1 MNLSSL
7 DANLRNLTK
16 KEQEYQQGIRSNFW
30 SQFPTEIRDGKTI
43 YKIFINRSR
52 ENDICAIPNSLFVR
66 KHSRFQACP
75 LHIHKWVEINYMYS
89 GTCAQIINEETLILK
104 ENQMIFIDS
113 DTPHSV
119 GKIGEND
126 IMISL
131 LIDKNYL
138 NMNFFSRL
146 AKGSIL
152 SQFFIDTI
160 VENTSDI
167 HYILFHSQKSRRIP
181 IFLREF
187 LCECYDPSLNS
198 TDMLK
203 SLFNLILSELIN
215 VYENDLG
222 KCERKGLKGTI
233 IPILRYIEGN
243 FRTCSLE
250 STAAF
255 FNLNANYLTTLL
267 KQNTGYSYKELVQMQ
282 RFKSSEKLLANTNTP
297 VSVIANQVGYENV
310 SFFYKKFKEAYG
322 CSPKEYRMKH
332 RS

>member
-16 KEQEYQQGIRSNFW
+16 KEQEYRQGIRSHFW
-30 SQFPTEIRDGKTI
+30 SHFPTEIRNGKTI

-89 GTCAQIINEETLILK
+89 GSCAQIINEETHILE
-104 ENQMIFIDS
+104 ENQVIFIDS

-152 SQFFIDTI
+152 SQFFINTI

-167 HYILFHSQKSRRIP
+167 HYIIFQSQTAGA
-181 IFLREF
+181 FLYF
-187 LCECYDPSLNS
+187 S
-198 TDMLK
+198 
-203 SLFNLILSELIN
+203 
-215 VYENDLG
+215 
-222 KCERKGLKGTI
+222 
-233 IPILRYIEGN
+233 GN
-243 FRTCSLE
+243 F
-250 STAAF
+250 F
-255 FNLNANYLTTLL
+255 VNAMT
-267 KQNTGYSYKELVQMQ
+267 
-282 RFKSSEKLLANTNTP
+282 R
-297 VSVIANQVGYENV
+297 
-310 SFFYKKFKEAYG
+310 
-322 CSPKEYRMKH
+322 H
-332 RS
+332 